1 MPTSQQCALDTGGTG
16 VAEVAADIGAGPR
29 AVTSVPVHPLIA
41 ARWSPRE
48 FDSTE
53 VSEGALRAMFE
64 SARWA
69 PSFGNTQP
77 ARYLLGRRGDGTF
90 QRLLT
95 VLTPANRRWAGSAAA
110 LILGLAATSNA
121 KGPLPYA
128 EYGLALATENLVL
141 QAVADGFAAHQ
152 MAGFDRD
159 AARAAFGVPA
169 DHEPLIVVAVGRP
182 VRSVPGAESSGGD
195 RPRRRKPLAEL
206 VGSDWDRPAFP

>member
-1 MPTSQQCALDTGGTG
+1 MPTSQHCAVDTG
-16 VAEVAADIGAGPR
+16 AADGPDASAGTSGGQR
-29 AVTSVPVHPLIA
+29 ALTSVPVHPLIA

-48 FDSTE
+48 FDSAE
-53 VSEGALRAMFE
+53 LSEGALRAMFE

-77 ARYLLGRRGDGTF
+77 ARYLLGRRGDRTF

-95 VLTPANRRWAGSAAA
+95 VLTPANQSWAGSAAA

-141 QAVADGFAAHQ
+141 QAVAEGFAAHQ

-159 AARAAFGVPA
+159 AAREAFDVPA
-169 DHEPLIVVAVGRP
+169 DHEPLIMVAVGRP
-182 VRSVPGAESSGGD
+182 TPPVPGAESSGRD